1 MKDFI
6 TTAMFFGK
14 ILIAILEITDIMFN
28 LKGDILEMELTS
40 LFKIELLQ
48 LFKRHLPKR
57 VMTCTKMLNI

>member
-14 ILIAILEITDIMFN
+14 MLIAILEITDIMFN